1 MLKEL
6 RLSRRGLK
14 CSSGHAILC
23 VFTCVLVF
31 FLIDMLCRGCIF
43 FVFFCIFFTRDSIKK
58 KTRMYVAFQAKEDPK
73 TRMYIPLEVRK
84 RVCILYFESPGSK
97 YTNVFFQNTENY
109 RKMNKIL
116 RNFCTLKTELWVR
129 SQTARCYN
137 FCPPCF
143 ESYIY
148 IYSYSG

>member
-1 MLKEL
+1 M
-6 RLSRRGLK
+6 
-14 CSSGHAILC
+14 SGMY
-23 VFTCVLVF
+23 F
-31 FLIDMLCRGCIF
+31 FCIFLYF
-43 FVFFCIFFTRDSIKK
+43 FVFFSHGITSKK

-148 IYSYSG
+148 I

>member
-1 MLKEL
+1 
-6 RLSRRGLK
+6 
-14 CSSGHAILC
+14 
-23 VFTCVLVF
+23 
-31 FLIDMLCRGCIF
+31 
-43 FVFFCIFFTRDSIKK
+43 
-58 KTRMYVAFQAKEDPK
+58 MYVAFQAKEDPK

-148 IYSYSG
+148 IYIATPAEDMATPAENTLAGEIEADRCRAGQAEKRGEIAAIGKPHGKKRKNNIFPQNEKKKN